1 MVGVS
6 RDSESS
12 HERFAKEMGLPF
24 PILADEDEKL
34 CMAYGVLY
42 ERTDDRGVTSTALQ
56 RSTFLINPDGTIRH
70 VWPKVSV
77 PGHAADVLDTL
88 RMVAAK

>member
-1 MVGVS
+1 MS
-6 RDSESS
+6 RDSVSS
-12 HERFAKEMGLPF
+12 HERFHRELQLPF

-34 CMAYGVLY
+34 CKAYGVLY
-42 ERTDDRGVTSTALQ
+42 ERTDDRGATSIALK
-56 RSTFLINPDGTIRH
+56 RSTFLINPAGEIRH

-88 RMVAAK
+88 RMVAAG